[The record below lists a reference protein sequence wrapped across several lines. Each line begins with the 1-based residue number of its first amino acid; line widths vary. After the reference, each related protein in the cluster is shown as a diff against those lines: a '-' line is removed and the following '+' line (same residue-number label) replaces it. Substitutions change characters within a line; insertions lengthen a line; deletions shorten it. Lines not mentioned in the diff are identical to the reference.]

1 MVDISDYTSAWSNP
15 TFLRN
20 MQAYGAKIPYQ
31 QPLIASDPM
40 SLNPAYAGPTTGL
53 PSNVNQI
60 AGGGGGAPGTNYSP
74 YVTNLYQDIL
84 GRAPDP
90 SGLQNWTTALSSGRL
105 SQQQVANEIAA
116 SPEAT
121 TRSQSLAP
129 APTGTGSSTTGT
141 VTPTTGTPFTAPKL
155 NLEPFS
161 YTPSDNTGSSTGLD
175 FSSLFSDIKTGLSN
189 LGGESTSSGSKR
201 DPALELAL
209 GTTTDPTRKADMTR
223 AAGIADEWNQ
233 SHPTTSTTAPA
244 AAPAAAPQTSGLPY
258 GYQGL
263 NQQPI
268 SAGLLEQ
275 LVNYKNAQT
284 LGGAAET
291 SNQMRESA
299 ASSGY
304 GAYNP
309 ALKGAQQSNLS
320 NAYGQVA
327 QTGLQLPFEAAQFNA
342 KYGLNAGDL
351 TEQQRSNLAN
361 EQLGVTG
368 TQTDRYNAL
377 LKMLGGL

>member
-1 MVDISDYTSAWSNP
+1 MPDISDYTSAWSNP

-20 MQAYGAKIPYQ
+20 MQAYGAKTPYQ
-31 QPLIASDPM
+31 QPLIVSDPM
-40 SLNPAYAGPTTGL
+40 PLNPTYAGPTAGL
-53 PSNVNQI
+53 PQNITQV
-60 AGGGGGAPGTNYSP
+60 AGGGGGASGMNYSP

-105 SQQQVANEIAA
+105 SQQQVANEIAT

-121 TRSQSLAP
+121 SRSQSLAP
-129 APTGTGSSTTGT
+129 APTQTTPVTGT
-141 VTPTTGTPFTAPKL
+141 TTSATGAPASATGTPPTASKL

-161 YTPSDNTGSSTGLD
+161 YTPSGTATGPSTGLD

-189 LGGESTSSGSKR
+189 LGGGT
-201 DPALELAL
+201 AL
-209 GTTTDPTRKADMTR
+209 PTGQVPSEPPITPS
-223 AAGIADEWNQ
+223 NT
-233 SHPTTSTTAPA
+233 P
-244 AAPAAAPQTSGLPY
+244 APQTSGLPY

-304 GAYNP
+304 GTYNP
-309 ALKGAQQSNLS
+309 ILIGAQQGNL
-320 NAYGQVA
+320 NQAYGQVA

-342 KYGLNAGDL
+342 KYGLGAGEL
-351 TEQQRSNLAN
+351 GERQRSNLAN
-361 EQLGVTG
+361 EQLGTIG

-377 LKMLGGL
+377 LRMLGGLT